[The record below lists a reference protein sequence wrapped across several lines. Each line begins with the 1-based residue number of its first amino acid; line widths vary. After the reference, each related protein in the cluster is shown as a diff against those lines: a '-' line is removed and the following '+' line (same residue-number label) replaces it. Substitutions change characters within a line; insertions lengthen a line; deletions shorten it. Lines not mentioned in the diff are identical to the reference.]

1 MGICFAGI
9 LILIVAF
16 NPTTLA
22 LKNQSKVLRSEIQNN
37 FRFSLPA
44 HLRIY
49 GPINS
54 SVTDSLPVLTGLP
67 DPHVMVNKNQRHCEF
82 IEYLPPRSLGM
93 LENVWICKCWLIEY
107 NKGGTIAAAKLPYA
121 VTAEWIN
128 GQTLNTGLVLIDA
141 TVCSP
146 RPCCSRKTLSRRKR
160 DDDDEYE
167 YIYEDTTDSNGLR
180 AAPVKKKVKKAV
192 AKAKAVATGGGL
204 PLAAILGIVFG
215 IVGGIL
221 LICGG
226 ILGYCYYLY
235 KQEIARIRFRNRM
248 IDKHNKKVA
257 ALRAAQRV

>member
-67 DPHVMVNKNQRHCEF
+67 
-82 IEYLPPRSLGM
+82 GM